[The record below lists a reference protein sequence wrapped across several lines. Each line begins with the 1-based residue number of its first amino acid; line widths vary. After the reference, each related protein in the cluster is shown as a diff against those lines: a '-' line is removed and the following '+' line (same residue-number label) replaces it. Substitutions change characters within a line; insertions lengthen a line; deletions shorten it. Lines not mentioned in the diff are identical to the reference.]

1 MGCVIWLILRAFDQR
16 SLLEKLETA
25 SAPDVA
31 PKVAVIVPA
40 RDEEA
45 NINIC
50 LGALLAQDYPAARL
64 KIIVVDDHS
73 SDTTV
78 ATAESISRVHPR
90 VIVIRS
96 PPLPPQWIGK
106 SHACW
111 IGARAAPGDTQWI
124 CFIDADVKAEPALM
138 TSAVAAANRRRLD
151 LLSLAPRQELRS
163 FAERLMIP
171 CGLFLLAFRQDLRQ
185 VQSPASTDATATGQ
199 FMLFQANTYRT
210 IGGHAAVPGAV
221 CEDLE
226 LARLFKRSGANVLLL
241 DGHHTLST
249 RMYTGWRTLWPG
261 IAKNLVEMLGGST
274 AAVLIALQAI
284 ALAWAALVIPLAD
297 ATGCAR
303 GSTFD
308 CIALVPAFAA
318 SAAAFAL
325 HIAGAAYFGIPLW
338 YGLLFPLGYSAGA
351 LLAIDSIWRRLRRR
365 VTWKGRTYP

>member
-1 MGCVIWLILRAFDQR
+1 M
-16 SLLEKLETA
+16 
-25 SAPDVA
+25 
-31 PKVAVIVPA
+31 
-40 RDEEA
+40 
-45 NINIC
+45 
-50 LGALLAQDYPAARL
+50 
-64 KIIVVDDHS
+64 VDDHS

-171 CGLFLLAFRQDLRQ
+171 CGLSLLAFRQDLRQ

-241 DGHHTLST
+241 DEPTNDLDVNT
-249 RMYTGWRTLWPG
+249 MR
-261 IAKNLVEMLGGST
+261 
-274 AAVLIALQAI
+274 ALE
-284 ALAWAALVIPLAD
+284 D
-297 ATGCAR
+297 HR
-303 GSTFD
+303 G
-308 CIALVPAFAA
+308 
-318 SAAAFAL
+318 
-325 HIAGAAYFGIPLW
+325 
-338 YGLLFPLGYSAGA
+338 
-351 LLAIDSIWRRLRRR
+351 R
-365 VTWKGRTYP
+365 